1 MEILA
6 INYSVE
12 HPTWST
18 VGLVLILL
26 FFSIFF
32 GLIISLM
39 FKDECHGESG
49 EKKLFL
55 SSTIAM
61 FCIIGAIVIPG
72 HIKNFNKV
80 EVKALID
87 DNTDF
92 NEIYNNYEIVKREG
106 KIYTL
111 NYRVDRKTFDIDKE
125 RRENGCN

>member
-1 MEILA
+1 MEILT
-6 INYSVE
+6 INYNIE

-32 GLIISLM
+32 GLIILFM
-39 FKDECHGESG
+39 FKDECCGESG

-55 SSTIAM
+55 SSTIVM

-125 RRENGCN
+125 RRENSCN